1 MTRIRAKP
9 WKPARKAVASPPR
22 AATPEQVADLAAQGM
37 RTQEIALRLG
47 CCRLTVWRIAK
58 AARIQINRPCRIR
71 GKDQWQAAYEQHG
84 PTVRGIARAVG
95 MDPTYV
101 YRQLQAL
108 GIVPTP
114 GADIGEDA
122 A

>member
-1 MTRIRAKP
+1 MGRVRAKP
-9 WKPARKAVASPPR
+9 WKPARKVLAPPTR
-22 AATPEQVADLAAQGM
+22 AATPEQVAELAGQGM

-58 AARIQINRPCRIR
+58 AARISINRPARIR
-71 GKDQWQAAYEQHG
+71 GREQWQAAYEEHG
-84 PTVRGIARAVG
+84 PDLRAMAR
-95 MDPTYV
+95 
-101 YRQLQAL
+101 AL
-108 GIVPTP
+108 GIGVSYIHRQLEAYGIRETA